1 LDGFG
6 SLKKRVYPTNQRN
19 WNGTMAVL
27 ETSAECLIRVDNKE
41 IKFNISGIYLDQFID
56 NHHQLT
62 VRIQQVGKTDAKKDF
77 EDPAN
82 YTKYLGHSIA
92 LNIRPTGGVVDEE
105 RELEFIGM
113 VTDVH
118 LENSIDGLNTVILH
132 AASPTISM
140 DGAAKYAHFNDQSAS
155 DIIGSIVRN
164 YPITVGTIE
173 STSGKYKF
181 DTQYRET
188 DFDYIMGLSKAV
200 GMFAYYNGKEFNLT
214 KSNGKNVK
222 ELLWRETLG
231 SFKLGLGTAPLN
243 FKANVYNYEQ
253 KKIYTQDSK
262 SLPQEASLSTI
273 SDTAPKASQKIFKES
288 GYSTAPKSVEDA
300 QSLDKTLQNER
311 GKAMGSMI
319 RCTGRSI
326 VPEITVGNCVK
337 INGMDKLD
345 GQYWV
350 KGVRHIFDESG
361 KYHNV
366 FTCTPQDIAYP
377 DDKKIEPELNVE
389 TITDST
395 VSSSQALREIKPKPK
410 MNGLYVAR
418 VVDQV
423 DPLQLGRIKVSYPW
437 LDAEQTAWVRLAT
450 PHAGQDRGWYS
461 LPEIGDEVLIGF
473 EQGSSDYPIAIG
485 CLYNKTNAPMAE
497 AISSDNDIKMF
508 MTRSGN
514 KLLFNDKDGGEQ
526 IVIAQKDGKNQITL
540 DLSGPSIT
548 IKSEGDITING
559 ANMTIE
565 AAGGVTW
572 KADSDFKVE
581 AANIELKAS
590 ANIKSQA
597 GANNDV
603 EGSAQ
608 VNVKGGMINL
618 N

>member
-1 LDGFG
+1 
-6 SLKKRVYPTNQRN
+6 
-19 WNGTMAVL
+19 
-27 ETSAECLIRVDNKE
+27 
-41 IKFNISGIYLDQFID
+41 
-56 NHHQLT
+56 
-62 VRIQQVGKTDAKKDF
+62 
-77 EDPAN
+77 
-82 YTKYLGHSIA
+82 
-92 LNIRPTGGVVDEE
+92 
-105 RELEFIGM
+105 
-113 VTDVH
+113 
-118 LENSIDGLNTVILH
+118 
-132 AASPTISM
+132 
-140 DGAAKYAHFNDQSAS
+140 
-155 DIIGSIVRN
+155 
-164 YPITVGTIE
+164 
-173 STSGKYKF
+173 
-181 DTQYRET
+181 
-188 DFDYIMGLSKAV
+188 
-200 GMFAYYNGKEFNLT
+200 
-214 KSNGKNVK
+214 
-222 ELLWRETLG
+222 
-231 SFKLGLGTAPLN
+231 
-243 FKANVYNYEQ
+243 
-253 KKIYTQDSK
+253 
-262 SLPQEASLSTI
+262 
-273 SDTAPKASQKIFKES
+273 
-288 GYSTAPKSVEDA
+288 
-300 QSLDKTLQNER
+300 
-311 GKAMGSMI
+311 
-319 RCTGRSI
+319 
-326 VPEITVGNCVK
+326 
-337 INGMDKLD
+337 
-345 GQYWV
+345 
-350 KGVRHIFDESG
+350 
-361 KYHNV
+361 
-366 FTCTPQDIAYP
+366 
-377 DDKKIEPELNVE
+377 
-389 TITDST
+389 
-395 VSSSQALREIKPKPK
+395 
-410 MNGLYVAR
+410 MNGLYIAR